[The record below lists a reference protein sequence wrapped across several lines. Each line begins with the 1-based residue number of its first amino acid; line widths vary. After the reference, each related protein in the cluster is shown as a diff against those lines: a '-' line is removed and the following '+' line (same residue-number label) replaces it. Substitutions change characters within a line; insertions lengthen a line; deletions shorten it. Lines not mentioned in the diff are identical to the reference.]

1 MSSTP
6 NTPPPS
12 PSNIHPL
19 ASKVKASNN
28 HSYWFNWI
36 SIQGCKDLQKIVCNN
51 SCRSLLPPPSPHFC
65 GLLLKGTCFK
75 PRRVWKC
82 MEIWK
87 VWFEN
92 TQCCVSR
99 GCFCCYFFYVLF
111 KFNAFIYMKIWMLA
125 KVTIFITVCIFAFL
139 SNRQWTHKF

>member
-6 NTPPPS
+6 NTHTSS

-28 HSYWFNWI
+28 HSYWINWM
-36 SIQGCKDLQKIVCNN
+36 SIQGCRDLQKIVCNN

-65 GLLLKGTCFK
+65 GLLLKGICFK

-82 MEIWK
+82 MEGMIWK
-87 VWFEN
+87 RTMLCELRMFWLVL
-92 TQCCVSR
+92 
-99 GCFCCYFFYVLF
+99 FYVLF

>member
-6 NTPPPS
+6 NTHTPS

-82 MEIWK
+82 MEGMIWK
-87 VWFEN
+87 HTILCELRMFWLVL
-92 TQCCVSR
+92 
-99 GCFCCYFFYVLF
+99 FYVLF
-111 KFNAFIYMKIWMLA
+111 KSNAFIYIKIWMLT
-125 KVTIFITVCIFAFL
+125 KITIFITICFFTFL
-139 SNRQWTHKF
+139 SNTQWTHKF